1 MGESE
6 ILSGTSLQ
14 SYTTHFLDLFAKFHT
29 LILITGWR
37 RLIGSPKLQIILHK
51 RATKYRSLLRKM
63 TYKDNGSYE
72 SSPPCT
78 HTHSQHTHTLNTHTL
93 STHTHS
99 QHTHILICQL
109 HTHHILSWYLVNL
122 AASWFSRM
130 LTFFHLLATGA
141 WGSAVYSLF
150 WWDRLYSQAAWVG
163 RWVVWGG
170 GSDCEPDSYG
180 DGRCGR

>member
-37 RLIGSPKLQIILHK
+37 RLIGYPKLQIIFHK

-99 QHTHILICQL
+99 QHTHTLNTHTL
-109 HTHHILSWYLVNL
+109 STHTHSHLSAPYSSYLIMI
-122 AASWFSRM
+122 SCQFSCE
-130 LTFFHLLATGA
+130 LIFEN
-141 WGSAVYSLF
+141 VDLF
-150 WWDRLYSQAAWVG
+150 SFAGNRRVG
-163 RWVVWGG
+163 QRRVF
-170 GSDCEPDSYG
+170 SFLMRSTL
-180 DGRCGR
+180 